1 MFNLKKN
8 NDPNSLWNNM
18 GKLIILTMAG
28 SFIYTLPF
36 FRFYYYD
43 TFVEAFGLNNTQMGM
58 IGTVYGFFG
67 VLSYLVGGILA
78 NKFKV
83 RTLLTFSFIST
94 GLTGLILLLYPPYHV
109 VLAIQAFWGFST
121 LMTFWP
127 TLVKGINML
136 GSEDEKGKSFGFM
149 EGGRGVTNMIHMSLT
164 VALFGFIAAKMGDVM
179 GLSSVIAFYSIADL
193 IIGVAIFISMKDEES
208 PAEAAGDASNKLDVA
223 MIMKVLKNKHVWL
236 IVTMMFCSYSMNI
249 AYTYFTPYATSQF
262 GSTVVF
268 GAALAVMA
276 QYFRPLAAS
285 GFGAVGDRI
294 SSSKMF
300 SYGFVL
306 LALGLVGALL
316 IPGGE
321 GTIALLI
328 GAVAACYIAMYG
340 MQALHFTLLEECE
353 FPKEMLGVG
362 IGIICTFGYLPEM
375 VMPMIAGRLLDTYP
389 GALGYKYLFGVLL
402 GLAILGF
409 ITSQVWMRMTKERRA
424 ELITISREKKAE
436 KQAA

>member
-1 MFNLKKN
+1 MLKLQKN
-8 NDPNSLWNNM
+8 NDPNSLWNNL

-28 SFIYTLPF
+28 SFIYTLPY

-43 TFVEAFGLNNTQMGM
+43 TFVAAFGLDNTQMGM

-94 GLTGLILLLYPPYHV
+94 GLTGLVLLLYPPYEV
-109 VLAIQAFWGFST
+109 VIAIQAFWGFST
-121 LMTFWP
+121 LMVFWP
-127 TLVKGINML
+127 ALVKGINML
-136 GSEDEKGKSFGFM
+136 GNEDEKGKSFGFM

-164 VALFGFIAAKMGDVM
+164 VALFGFVATKMGDTM
-179 GLSSVIAFYSIADL
+179 GLSSVITFYSVADL
-193 IIGVAIFISMKDEES
+193 IIGVAIFISMRNEPA
-208 PAEAAGDASNKLDVA
+208 PAEASGEAAKLNVG
-223 MIMKVLKNKHVWL
+223 MIMKVLKNKYTWM
-236 IVTMMFCSYSMNI
+236 ISFMMFCSYSMNI

-285 GFGAVGDRI
+285 GFGTMGDRI
-294 SSSKMF
+294 SSSRMF
-300 SYGFVL
+300 SYGFIL
-306 LALGLVGALL
+306 LALGLIGALL

-321 GTIALLI
+321 STVPLLI

-340 MQALHFTLLEECE
+340 MQALHFTLLEEAE
-353 FPKEMLGVG
+353 YPKELLGVG
-362 IGIICTFGYLPEM
+362 IGVICTLGYLPEM
-375 VMPMIAGRLLDTYP
+375 VMPIIAGRLLDAYP
-389 GALGYKYLFGVLL
+389 GGLGYKYLFALLL
-402 GLAILGF
+402 GLAAAGF
-409 ITSQVWMRMTKERRA
+409 ITATIWMKLTATRRA
-424 ELITISREKKAE
+424 ELINISKSKKVD
-436 KQAA
+436 KSAA